1 MNKFRRVISIVVL
14 CMATCTIFAQDVVS
28 LVVSG
33 EGKDKNEATQ
43 NALRSAIEQTLGTFV
58 SANTT
63 ILNDQLVADEVVSL
77 SSGNIKKYNYIT
89 ENRLPNGNSYVTLSV
104 EVALKKLVSYAKSKG
119 SECEF
124 AGAAFG
130 ANIKQYKFYL
140 ESSRKV
146 LNNLRLQCVEMAP
159 FLYDYELEVGEPQI
173 DGTVEFT
180 VKVLANENTNTF
192 GDLIINTLEAIEFD
206 SIYAKQ
212 LESMGVETVAV
223 SFHARGGFLKKYEL
237 WDSLRRCYYNDW
249 WRKKT
254 LYFERKLG
262 TNKYFPE
269 ELYSP
274 IHPWGYIKDNG
285 TPIEITIGDHSIET
299 SSVYVHKD
307 SNSFLRIVSRLQVL
321 SYGNFIIR
329 DNLGNEYY
337 VTDDYVTDD
346 SGISDHYYYSPDAL
360 IRNIVFGYGYGGK
373 YECDYQKNRT
383 CYSFDYESDVG
394 NHRYSVWKKKAF
406 YEYEYKGRAYS
417 HAIINTDYTKGE
429 QCFEVHLKVKIPLD
443 TLMNISKFTVERKET
458 KF

>member
-1 MNKFRRVISIVVL
+1 MNKFRKIIVFVVL

-43 NALRSAIEQTLGTFV
+43 NALRSAIEQTFGTFV

-77 SSGNIKKYNYIT
+77 STGNIKKYNYIT

-124 AGAAFG
+124 AGATFG
-130 ANIKQYKFYL
+130 ANVKQYKFYL

-146 LNNLRLQCVEMAP
+146 LNNLRLQSVEMAP
-159 FLYDYELEVGEPQI
+159 FLYDYELEVGEPQM

-180 VKVLANENTNTF
+180 VKVLTNENTKIF

-212 LESMGVETVAV
+212 LEAMGVKTVAV
-223 SFHARGGFLKKYEL
+223 SFHRQGDFLKKYEL
-237 WDSLRRCYYNDW
+237 WESLRSCHYNNW
-249 WRKKT
+249 LQEKT

-269 ELYSP
+269 ELYSSCLRYKGSMEVLS
-274 IHPWGYIKDNG
+274 ISISR
-285 TPIEITIGDHSIET
+285 GDHSVET
-299 SSVYVHKD
+299 PSVYLCGG
-307 SNSFLRIVSRLQVL
+307 NSFLTIVSRLQVL
-321 SYGNFIIR
+321 S
-329 DNLGNEYY
+329 
-337 VTDDYVTDD
+337 
-346 SGISDHYYYSPDAL
+346 
-360 IRNIVFGYGYGGK
+360 
-373 YECDYQKNRT
+373 
-383 CYSFDYESDVG
+383 
-394 NHRYSVWKKKAF
+394 
-406 YEYEYKGRAYS
+406 
-417 HAIINTDYTKGE
+417 
-429 QCFEVHLKVKIPLD
+429 
-443 TLMNISKFTVERKET
+443 
-458 KF
+458 